1 MSNIKTTIESLK
13 DDAAQLVLA
22 CVDYNIK
29 YDDFEYDKASSP
41 MTIKEELFRF
51 IIKNNPNVYRIFRLI
66 GWILFTTYDLKR
78 DYFKANGILNHDQL
92 LDKFINDVMYHPEI
106 QDFLDVQ
113 YNIHYE
119 R

>member
-41 MTIKEELFRF
+41 MTIKEEMFKY
-51 IIKNNPNVYRIFRLI
+51 IIEKDPNVFRIFRLL
-66 GWILFTTYDLKR
+66 GLILFTTYDSNS
-78 DYFKANGILNHDQL
+78 DYFTNNGILNHNQL
-92 LDKFINDVMYHPEI
+92 LDKFINDVMYHPEV
-106 QDFLDVQ
+106 QSFLEFQ
-113 YNIHYE
+113 YQLFN
-119 R
+119 RS